1 MPAQSLENFSGAVM
15 PVTDSADLTATMA
28 YGYYLLARYQCGVA
42 DSLAVGLDTHGD
54 VRELRRFVRL
64 LDRRLDE
71 AVPAELCSLVPLYEL
86 IYRVGHGCAP
96 STKIRTAS
104 RQKCFHAWLHGDMAI
119 TETQLAGMIRTD
131 LRRNPADVDAR
142 HLSWYAGVIDGWCRA
157 LRRTPRFAQ
166 LSFAENFAR
175 LSILLKENLCAFY
188 PASET
193 RVKQGWVKANLI
205 DNLTDC
211 DTLSLKKYRSF
222 LSSAVSH
229 GITASEYIARD
240 TAALSELGSRTD
252 IHPFEREA
260 YRLLRN
266 SRQFSA

>member
-1 MPAQSLENFSGAVM
+1 
-15 PVTDSADLTATMA
+15 
-28 YGYYLLARYQCGVA
+28 
-42 DSLAVGLDTHGD
+42 
-54 VRELRRFVRL
+54 
-64 LDRRLDE
+64 
-71 AVPAELCSLVPLYEL
+71 
-86 IYRVGHGCAP
+86 
-96 STKIRTAS
+96 
-104 RQKCFHAWLHGDMAI
+104 MAI